1 MLYHHPSPRPSWF
14 ASAVPAPVDSTES
27 ILSGTESLLT
37 LRRREMDSNSSSLS
51 GSVPLQAGGAVRGN
65 HMVRP
70 RGVSPWRDQWFES
83 TSLQRGICELSV
95 PPATSRARWDR
106 PARRSTFDLFGIV
119 KRIVDAKAQRK
130 HALSAA
136 DETVWLREW
145 GRAMSW
151 QPSKQPGTSGVGPAI
166 GYS

>member
-1 MLYHHPSPRPSWF
+1 
-14 ASAVPAPVDSTES
+14 
-27 ILSGTESLLT
+27 
-37 LRRREMDSNSSSLS
+37 MDSNSSSLS

-83 TSLQRGICELSV
+83 ISLQRGICELSV

-106 PARRSTFDLFGIV
+106 PARRRTFDLFGIV